1 MSLRLRLLLALAP
14 LFILGL
20 AAADAGTY
28 VATRSSLLQGVD
40 KQLLVIEPGVQN
52 VLQSTNQGGGPPDS
66 GYGQQD
72 AFPSGTYG
80 ELVNASGVTTEAGY
94 ASFGGTVAPS
104 SSSHPVVPSDIANY
118 AGSAIT
124 VPGEGLW
131 ESYRGLVSSQPA
143 RFPGDTQS
151 TVVVAVPLDGVNTT
165 LSTLLLFE
173 IAISSGIT

>member
-28 VATRSSLLQGVD
+28 VATRSSLLQSVD
-40 KQLLVIEPGVQN
+40 KQLVVIEPGVQS
-52 VLQSTNQGGGPPDS
+52 VLQSTNQGNGPADG
-66 GYGQQD
+66 GYGQED

-104 SSSHPVVPSDIANY
+104 TSSHPVFPSDIARY
-118 AGSAIT
+118 AGGSAIT
-124 VPGEGLW
+124 VHGEGLW
-131 ESYRGLVSSQPA
+131 ESYRVLVTSQPA
-143 RFPGDTQS
+143 RFPGDTRS
-151 TVVVAVPLDGVNTT
+151 TVVVAVPLDGV
-165 LSTLLLFE
+165 
-173 IAISSGIT
+173 